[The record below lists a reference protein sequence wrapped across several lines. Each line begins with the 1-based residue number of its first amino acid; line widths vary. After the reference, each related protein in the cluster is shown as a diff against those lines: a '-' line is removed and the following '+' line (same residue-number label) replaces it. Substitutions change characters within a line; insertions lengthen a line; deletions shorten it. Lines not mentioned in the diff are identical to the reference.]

1 MVHVV
6 ATNEKTG
13 NTCEF
18 NFKSIVSIDGVP
30 YVSSNQELRD
40 AVIDLQARLSQLER
54 MLVVVQPEMS
64 QGQQE

>member
-6 ATNEKTG
+6 AINEKTG
-13 NTCEF
+13 NEVPF